1 MDVPPAASP
10 KRGRGPMIWVIAA
23 IAVGGCC
30 VLILPAVLLP
40 VFVQA
45 KENKAR
51 SDCSHYMRQ
60 MGETMSLY
68 AADFDDHLPPAD
80 WMDSTYRHMPREKF
94 LHCPAVGTDEYGY
107 ALNDELVGR
116 SRSEIKDANT
126 PMVFDSTL
134 TGRNAVGELDTLP
147 NPGRHLKT
155 NHLVTVDGSVVVV
168 SD

>member
-126 PMVFDSTL
+126 PMAQICASAANEYAWRLRVWCF
-134 TGRNAVGELDTLP
+134 RWRRFV
-147 NPGRHLKT
+147 RHARAPT
-155 NHLVTVDGSVVVV
+155 PDQRTAGV
-168 SD
+168 